1 MRPSLQLTLLSFG
14 ALLLGSHLYVQH
26 SLSRQTTSTSAGD
39 SNSQA
44 YIAELETELDQL
56 RSDNASLRAL
66 IASDSPIELEA
77 GLVSFVEKDLGL
89 TFRTPPIVLSRS
101 EDTLREAAGQ
111 LWLGA
116 FGEIGLE
123 IRSYAYDIL
132 GILPPNQNFI
142 GQIIAAETTGAIG
155 IYDHS
160 SAEVLLAPHY
170 DNENIHHKAG
180 LVRLLAIALLE
191 QHAPLPNQL
200 TDDQFFCY
208 LALHRGRA
216 SMLQDRFYALQ
227 ARNIG
232 FVDTPEA
239 SEALDLFNAL
249 PPLVRFITTFP
260 NQFGKD
266 YLARLPDKQAI
277 DLAIR
282 STATSSKSLLLA
294 SPSPKTKFTPK
305 EGDSVQ
311 LSTQL
316 GALTLKGFLAQLEL
330 SEDELKSALQ
340 TYQSDSLTISTEGGK
355 SATTTWVLNWTTAEA
370 AATFHKH
377 AQEITSALPSPP
389 VLTLKGL
396 NVTLSVSEPLANPN

>member
-1 MRPSLQLTLLSFG
+1 MRPTVQLTILCFS
-14 ALLLGSHLYVQH
+14 ALCLGSYLYIQH
-26 SLSRQTTSTSAGD
+26 SLARQTASAPTE
-39 SNSQA
+39 SPRSHK
-44 YIAELETELDQL
+44 YIAELEAELDQL

-66 IASDSPIELEA
+66 IASDAPIALEA

-89 TFRTPPIVLSRS
+89 IFRTPPIALTRS

-116 FGEIGLE
+116 FSEVGLE
-123 IRSYAYDIL
+123 IRSYAYDVL

-155 IYDHS
+155 VYDHS
-160 SAEVLLAPHY
+160 STEILLAPHY
-170 DNENIHHKAG
+170 DSENIHHQAG
-180 LVRLLAIALLE
+180 LIRLLAIALLE
-191 QHAPLPNQL
+191 QHVPLTNQL

-216 SMLQDRFYALQ
+216 SMLQDRFYAIQ

-232 FVDTPEA
+232 FVDTPETTA
-239 SEALDLFNAL
+239 AQELFSAL

-282 STATSSKSLLLA
+282 STNISSKNILLG
-294 SPSPKTKFTPK
+294 SPSTETKFTPK
-305 EGDSVQ
+305 EGDAVQ

-330 SEDELKSALQ
+330 SEQQLTTALNA
-340 TYQSDSLTISTEGGK
+340 YKGDSLTITTVGGK
-355 SATTTWVLNWTTAEA
+355 SATTTWTLNWNSAS
-370 AATFHKH
+370 AATTFHQQ
-377 AQEITSALPSPP
+377 AQEIISSLPTPP
-389 VLTLKGL
+389 TLVLEGL
-396 NVTLSVSEPLANPN
+396 SVTLSVTEPLAGS

>member
-1 MRPSLQLTLLSFG
+1 MRPTLQLTLLSFG
-14 ALLLGSHLYVQH
+14 AILLGSHLYVQH
-26 SLSRQTTSTSAGD
+26 TLSRLTTGSSVE
-39 SNSQA
+39 NPRSQE
-44 YIAELETELDQL
+44 YIAELEANLNQL

-66 IASDSPIELEA
+66 IASDAPIELEA
-77 GLVSFVEKDLGL
+77 GLISFVEKDLGL
-89 TFRTPPIVLSRS
+89 SFRTPQLALIRS
-101 EDTLREAAGQ
+101 DDALREAAGQ

-116 FGEIGLE
+116 FSEVGLE
-123 IRSYAYDIL
+123 IRSYAYDVL

-155 IYDHS
+155 VYDHS
-160 SAEVLLAPHY
+160 SSEILLAPHY
-170 DNENIHHKAG
+170 DSENIHHQAG
-180 LVRLLAIALLE
+180 LIRLLAIALLE
-191 QHAPLPNQL
+191 QHAPLPNPL

-216 SMLQDRFYALQ
+216 SMLQDRFYAIQ

-232 FVDTPEA
+232 FVDSAATTEA
-239 SEALDLFNAL
+239 QELFSAL

-282 STATSSKSLLLA
+282 STYSSSKSILLG
-294 SPSPKTKFTPK
+294 SPSTETNFTPK

-316 GALTLKGFLAQLEL
+316 GALTIKGFLAQLEL
-330 SEDELKSALQ
+330 SEQELTSSLKA
-340 TYQSDSLTISTEGGK
+340 YQNDSLTITTDGGK
-355 SATTTWVLNWTTAEA
+355 SATTTWTLNWNSAPA
-370 AATFHKH
+370 AATFHQQ
-377 AQEITSALPSPP
+377 AQEIISSLPTPPALEIDGMS
-389 VLTLKGL
+389 VTLK
-396 NVTLSVSEPLANPN
+396 VSEPLEAS

>member
-1 MRPSLQLTLLSFG
+1 MRPTVQLTILYFG
-14 ALLLGSHLYVQH
+14 ALCLGSYLYVQH
-26 SLSRQTTSTSAGD
+26 TLSRQTASAPIENPR
-39 SNSQA
+39 SHK

-66 IASDSPIELEA
+66 IAADAPIELEA
-77 GLVSFVEKDLGL
+77 GLVSFVEKDLGIN
-89 TFRTPPIVLSRS
+89 FRTPPIAIARG

-116 FGEIGLE
+116 FSEVGLE
-123 IRSYAYDIL
+123 IRSYAYDVL

-155 IYDHS
+155 VYDHS
-160 SAEVLLAPHY
+160 SAEILLAPHY
-170 DNENIHHKAG
+170 DSENIHHQAG

-216 SMLQDRFYALQ
+216 SMLQDRFYAIQ

-232 FVDTPEA
+232 FVDTPETT
-239 SEALDLFNAL
+239 EAQELFSAL
-249 PPLVRFITTFP
+249 PPLVRFITIFP

-282 STATSSKSLLLA
+282 SPNTSSKSILLG
-294 SPSPKTKFTPK
+294 SPSTETKFTPK
-305 EGDSVQ
+305 EGDTVQ

-330 SEDELKSALQ
+330 SEQELTSALNA
-340 TYQSDSLTISTEGGK
+340 YKCDSLTITTEGGT
-355 SATTTWVLNWTTAEA
+355 SATTTWTLNWNSASA
-370 AATFHKH
+370 AATFHQQ
-377 AQEITSALPSPP
+377 AQEIISSLPTPP
-389 VLTLKGL
+389 TLVLDGL
-396 NVTLSVSEPLANPN
+396 NVTLSVAELLADS

>member
-1 MRPSLQLTLLSFG
+1 MRPTLQLTLLSFG
-14 ALLLGSHLYVQH
+14 AILLGSHLYVQH
-26 SLSRQTTSTSAGD
+26 TLSRLTTGSSVE
-39 SNSQA
+39 NPRSQE
-44 YIAELETELDQL
+44 YIAELEANLNQL

-66 IASDSPIELEA
+66 IASDAPIELEA
-77 GLVSFVEKDLGL
+77 GLISFVEKDLGL
-89 TFRTPPIVLSRS
+89 SFRTPQLALIRS
-101 EDTLREAAGQ
+101 DDALREAAGQ

-116 FGEIGLE
+116 FSEVGLE
-123 IRSYAYDIL
+123 IRSYAYDVL

-155 IYDHS
+155 VYDHS
-160 SAEVLLAPHY
+160 SSEILLAPHY
-170 DNENIHHKAG
+170 DSENIHHQAG
-180 LVRLLAIALLE
+180 LIRLLAIALLE
-191 QHAPLPNQL
+191 QHAPLPNPL

-216 SMLQDRFYALQ
+216 SMLQDRFYAIQ

-232 FVDTPEA
+232 FVDSAATTEA
-239 SEALDLFNAL
+239 QELFSAL

-282 STATSSKSLLLA
+282 STYSSSKSILLG
-294 SPSPKTKFTPK
+294 SPSTETNFTPK

-316 GALTLKGFLAQLEL
+316 GALTIKGFLAQLEL
-330 SEDELKSALQ
+330 SEQELTSSLKA
-340 TYQSDSLTISTEGGK
+340 YQNDSLTITTDGGK
-355 SATTTWVLNWTTAEA
+355 SATTTWTLNWNSAPA
-370 AATFHKH
+370 AATFHQQ
-377 AQEITSALPSPP
+377 AQEIISSLPTPPALEIDGMS
-389 VLTLKGL
+389 VTLK
-396 NVTLSVSEPLANPN
+396 VSEPLEGS

>member
-1 MRPSLQLTLLSFG
+1 MRPTLQLTLLSFG
-14 ALLLGSHLYVQH
+14 AILLGSNLYVQH
-26 SLSRQTTSTSAGD
+26 TLSRLTTGSSVE
-39 SNSQA
+39 NPRSQE
-44 YIAELETELDQL
+44 YIAELEANLNQL

-66 IASDSPIELEA
+66 IASDAPIELEA
-77 GLVSFVEKDLGL
+77 GLISFVEKDLGL
-89 TFRTPPIVLSRS
+89 SFRTPQLALIRS
-101 EDTLREAAGQ
+101 DDALREAAGQ

-116 FGEIGLE
+116 FSEVGLE
-123 IRSYAYDIL
+123 IRSYAYDVL

-155 IYDHS
+155 VYDHS
-160 SAEVLLAPHY
+160 SSEILLAPHY
-170 DNENIHHKAG
+170 DSENIHHQAG
-180 LVRLLAIALLE
+180 LIRLLAIALLE
-191 QHAPLPNQL
+191 QHAPLPNPL

-216 SMLQDRFYALQ
+216 SMLQDRFYAIQ

-232 FVDTPEA
+232 FVDSAATTEA
-239 SEALDLFNAL
+239 QELFSAL
-249 PPLVRFITTFP
+249 PPLVRYITTFP

-282 STATSSKSLLLA
+282 STNSSSKSILLG
-294 SPSPKTKFTPK
+294 SPSTETNFTPK

-330 SEDELKSALQ
+330 SEQELKTALKA
-340 TYQSDSLTISTEGGK
+340 YQNDSLTITTDGGK
-355 SATTTWVLNWTTAEA
+355 SATTTWTLNWNSAPA
-370 AATFHKH
+370 AASFHQQ
-377 AQEITSALPSPP
+377 AQEIISSLPTPPAL
-389 VLTLKGL
+389 VLDGM
-396 NVTLSVSEPLANPN
+396 NVTLKVSEPLEGS